1 MFTFII
7 TVCFVSKAKLKNY
20 ATSRS
25 VQQKLLKR
33 RADAILVET
42 GHATSRERAQHLIDQ
57 GGVFADGLAV
67 TKASKLLPPDSVLD
81 VRSAGIKWVSRAGL
95 KLVGALDHFTAI
107 SLPGKK
113 ALDIGASTGGF
124 TEVMLAHGA
133 AHVIA
138 LDVGRGQLHDSLSSD
153 SRVTVLDG
161 MNARHLTQS
170 DIPFA
175 PEIITCDA
183 SFISLAKLLPA
194 VLDLAAPDAVLI
206 ALIKPQFEVGKGL
219 VGKGGIVRDATL
231 HDRVVAD
238 VRNWLCHEIG
248 WRLIGVTNSPIDG
261 PDGNREFLIAAQKP
275 S

>member
-7 TVCFVSKAKLKNY
+7 TVCFVSKAKSKNY

-107 SLPGKK
+107 SLSGKK
-113 ALDIGASTGGF
+113 ALDFGASTGGF

-238 VRNWLCHEIG
+238 VSNWLCHEIG

>member
-1 MFTFII
+1 M
-7 TVCFVSKAKLKNY
+7 SKAKSKRY
-20 ATSRS
+20 AASRIAQQGS
-25 VQQKLLKR
+25 VKR
-33 RADAILVET
+33 RADALLVES
-42 GHATSRERAQHLIDQ
+42 GHATSRERAQLLIDE

-67 TKASKLLPPDSVLD
+67 TKAAKLLSPDCVLD
-81 VRSAGIKWVSRAGL
+81 VRSAGIKWVSRAGV

-107 SLPGKK
+107 SLSGKK

-124 TEVMLAHGA
+124 TEVLLAHGA
-133 AHVIA
+133 AQVIA
-138 LDVGRGQLHDSLSSD
+138 LDVGSDQLHVSLSTD

-161 MNARHLTQS
+161 MNARYLTCA

-175 PEIITCDA
+175 PDIITCDA

-194 VLDLAAPDAVLI
+194 VLDLAAPGAVLI

-219 VGKGGIVRDATL
+219 VGKGGIVRDPAL
-231 HDRVVAD
+231 HDKVVAD
-238 VRNWLCHEIG
+238 VKDWLCDEIG

-275 S
+275 T

>member
-1 MFTFII
+1 MPGQ
-7 TVCFVSKAKLKNY
+7 N
-20 ATSRS
+20 
-25 VQQKLLKR
+25 KLLR
-33 RADAILVET
+33 LAVAEDDLEHADAVSGAGCDVLAFLHLDACDLDEVDMLLV
-42 GHATSRERAQHLIDQ
+42 
-57 GGVFADGLAV
+57 VVLAEAHRDEV
-67 TKASKLLPPDSVLD
+67 TLD
-81 VRSAGIKWVSRAGL
+81 AGL

-107 SLPGKK
+107 SLSGKK